1 MAVRS
6 KAFAQYL
13 SEVISMAKQSPSRPL
28 QGKVGIVGVRP
39 RVSLTERNAPVADV
53 SIALTGGSGR
63 TPVPVTFSV
72 GLNVPASGRAR
83 LTDEVTGT
91 VVAESTRS
99 GGAHVFR
106 NVPVVPPGSRTRVF
120 RITNLR
126 ANAAG
131 LGASQTLVPT
141 QIVAFVSVS
150 APFRIPLS
158 GSQQNVAALGRQ

>member
-1 MAVRS
+1 
-6 KAFAQYL
+6 
-13 SEVISMAKQSPSRPL
+13 MAKQSPTRPL
-28 QGKVGIVGVRP
+28 EGKVSIVVCARACRSP
-39 RVSLTERNAPVADV
+39 KRNASVADV

-63 TPVPVTFSV
+63 TAVPVTFSV

-83 LTDEVTGT
+83 LTDEATGA

-99 GGAHVFR
+99 GGAHVLR

-120 RITNLR
+120 WITSVR

-131 LGASQTLVPT
+131 LGPSQTLIPT

-150 APFRIPLS
+150 APFRIPLT
-158 GSQQNVAALGRQ
+158 GSQQNVAALRRQ